1 MKDNLYQL
9 AKKYVDVIKK
19 IEETTD
25 AKTIQVLEEKRVQL
39 HGEWLDMLK
48 AQGIK
53 FHDREHATKIAY
65 KIARGEL

>member
-1 MKDNLYQL
+1 MKDNLFQL
-9 AKKYVDVIKK
+9 AKKYVDIIEK

-25 AKTIQVLEEKRVQL
+25 AKKLQSLEEKRVQL

-65 KIARGEL
+65 KIVRGEL